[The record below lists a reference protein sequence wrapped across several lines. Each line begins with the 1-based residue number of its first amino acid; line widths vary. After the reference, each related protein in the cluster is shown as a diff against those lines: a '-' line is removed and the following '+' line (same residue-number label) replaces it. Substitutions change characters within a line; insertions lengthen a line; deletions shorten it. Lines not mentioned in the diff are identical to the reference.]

1 MLKYPYRIAYE
12 HIILCV
18 LIFFNSYTTL
28 YAVLSSLAKNDAF
41 PMFSANDPHEYLLTK
56 TMLDREAAS
65 WADERGCT
73 FSFSVSAFFQNADR
87 GKPINGGDNNIICML
102 TETTDETCTVEGTD
116 LVLNRTRNLG
126 TAYVDLLDLTGR
138 TPMIP
143 LTFGNLPQGQ
153 QLGPILQAAQTGLFP
168 TQTPPIE
175 DESVIDP
182 FEQFGFFSFPARY
195 RKKGVRFD
203 LQMAICGDFGLHAQ
217 TGVAAICQA
226 PNRPINRTCEDI
238 DDCFESTL
246 TITKQQ
252 VNDLL
257 MEQLEDIAEEI
268 DLNIAGFQKTSIEE
282 IRLQVYWR
290 HAYDVNPNRPGWP
303 QFYAIPY
310 LEAGAS
316 FSPGAA
322 RNTNDFFGL
331 PFGNNKHT
339 AAGFS
344 AGLNLDFLDTIIVGG
359 EVGYTHFFGRD
370 FDCFRIPNS
379 ILQNNIF
386 PFRTSVH
393 VDPGHNFFFTG
404 TIAARHFLEHL
415 SMWFQ
420 YVTLEHQQD
429 RICLKQPDPA
439 FHPEEL
445 AEKTG
450 FKMKVANI
458 GFTYDF
464 SPNLTFSFLWQAPLS
479 QRNTYRS
486 TTIMFGVTGYF

>member
-1 MLKYPYRIAYE
+1 MLKKPHRTIYNYIM
-12 HIILCV
+12 LCV
-18 LIFFNSYTTL
+18 FMLLSSYTSL
-28 YAVLSSLAKNDAF
+28 HAVLSSLAKNDAF
-41 PMFSANDPHEYLLTK
+41 PMYSANDPHEYLLTK
-56 TMLDREAAS
+56 IMLIREAAS
-65 WADERGCT
+65 WADERGDT
-73 FSFSVSAFFQNADR
+73 FSFSVSPFFQNADV
-87 GKPINGGDNNIICML
+87 GKPLDGGDDEIICTL
-102 TETTDETCTVEGTD
+102 NSTTNETCTVDG
-116 LVLNRTRNLG
+116 LPQAINRRRDLG
-126 TAYVDLLDLTGR
+126 TAYVELLDLMGR

-143 LTFGNLPQGQ
+143 LVFGSLPQGQ
-153 QLGPILQAAQTGLFP
+153 QLGPVLQAAQSGLFP
-168 TQTPPIE
+168 TQSPPIE

-182 FEQFGFFSFPARY
+182 YEQFGFFSFPARY

-203 LQMAICGDFGLHAQ
+203 LEIAMCGGFGFHGQ
-217 TGVAAICQA
+217 TGVASICQT
-226 PNRPINRTCEDI
+226 PKRPINRTCEQLNP
-238 DDCFESTL
+238 CFANTL
-246 TITKQQ
+246 TITKDQ

-257 MEQLEDIAEEI
+257 MDQLEDIEEEI
-268 DLNIAGFQKTSIEE
+268 NIEFSSFQRTSIEE
-282 IRLQVYWR
+282 IRLQLYWR
-290 HAYDVNPNRPGWP
+290 QAFDVNPNRPGWP

-310 LEAGAS
+310 FETGGS

-322 RNTNDFFGL
+322 RNTNEFFGL
-331 PFGNNKHT
+331 PFGNNKHN

-344 AGLNLDFLDTIIVGG
+344 TGLNLDFLDTIIVGG

-370 FDCFRIPNS
+370 FDCYRIPNS
-379 ILQNNIF
+379 PLQNNLF

-393 VDPGHNFFFTG
+393 VDPGHNVFFTA

-420 YVTLEHQQD
+420 YVTLEHEHD
-429 RICLKQPDPA
+429 CITLKTPDPA
-439 FHPEEL
+439 FVPEEL

-464 SPNLTFSFLWQAPLS
+464 SPNFTFSFLWQAPLS